1 VSRTTRISLV
11 FLALFITL
19 VIYMSFHSTKVEC
32 EVCVTF
38 QGQTNCGKASSETR
52 EGAVRSAVTAAC
64 ATIAGGMTETIR
76 CDNTPPDRT
85 TCTP

>member
-76 CDNTPPDRT
+76 CGNTPPDKT

>member
-1 VSRTTRISLV
+1 MSRTTRISVV

-19 VIYMSFHSTKVEC
+19 VVYMSFHTTKVEC

-38 QGQTNCGKASSETR
+38 QGQSNCGKASSETR

-76 CDNTPPDRT
+76 CQNTPPDRT
-85 TCTP
+85 TCAP

>member
-1 VSRTTRISLV
+1 VSRTTRISVV

-19 VIYMSFHSTKVEC
+19 VVYMSFHSTKVEC
-32 EVCVTF
+32 EVCVTY

-52 EGAVRSAVTAAC
+52 EGAIRSAVTAAC
-64 ATIAGGMTETIR
+64 ATLAGGMTETIR
-76 CDNTPPDRT
+76 CQNTPPDRT